1 MGLLTSRG
9 ESANTPGKTA
19 PQASLCSEL
28 VCFHTQCVLPWSGSR
43 DLDLVLTSIPA
54 ARPASL
60 LHPYHAVRSEM
71 LSWVSLCPPVAIN
84 QIFPCKLSSCFLFL
98 YPLILSSFYSEPP

>member
-1 MGLLTSRG
+1 MQ
-9 ESANTPGKTA
+9 GKTA
-19 PQASLCSEL
+19 PQASEL

-54 ARPASL
+54 AHPASL
-60 LHPYHAVRSEM
+60 LRPYHAVHFGM
-71 LSWVSLCPPVAIN
+71 LSWVSLCPPAAIN

-98 YPLILSSFYSEPP
+98 YLLILSSFYSEPP